1 MNKKNFCYEQK
12 KLKEYARNHYYL
24 RNGKRNIEK
33 QRKAARASAEK

>member
-1 MNKKNFCYEQK
+1 MNNKNFCYEQK